1 MIKPGSTDPR
11 CQKVVRKTKAKECGV
26 GKMKKMK
33 TVIRK
38 LEGLSKTLSINNKQ
52 LIDLESHSKDMDGKI
67 EEILDHF
74 LTTTFKPISL
84 FSSLK
89 FVVDITLWTLR
100 CGHGDIL
107 FSQKRM
113 RSEEHTSELQSRQ
126 YLVCRLL
133 LEKKKKKPHYLTY
146 IHYSPQQLPSP
157 IPLHPH

>member
-67 EEILDHF
+67 EEILDMMNKTKLQAKEPQSKYKHVYPRIIF
-74 LTTTFKPISL
+74 NFAL
-84 FSSLK
+84 
-89 FVVDITLWTLR
+89 
-100 CGHGDIL
+100 
-107 FSQKRM
+107 
-113 RSEEHTSELQSRQ
+113 ELQQ
-126 YLVCRLL
+126 
-133 LEKKKKKPHYLTY
+133 KAPT
-146 IHYSPQQLPSP
+146 SPRF
-157 IPLHPH
+157 